1 MPKKPKK
8 TNEPVVF
15 RHTQSFKDSP
25 PSLGPRLKI
34 PRRLRARLNAQK
46 LAKETKPHGPSVD

>member
-25 PSLGPRLKI
+25 PAIEPILKVSK
-34 PRRLRARLNAQK
+34 RSKARLDAKK
-46 LAKETKPHGPSVD
+46 LAKEIKTHGSSMD